1 MDNDKKLKTGTTT
14 VGLICKDGVV
24 LAADKRATA
33 GNLIVNKRAKKVVSI
48 NDRMALTKSGMVSD
62 SQLLIKLLKS
72 RIKLK
77 ELNNNRRT
85 TVKEAASQLAG
96 MVYSNVR
103 MAAGITHFLF
113 GGFDKK
119 GPQIF
124 DIFPDGSI
132 TDINTEGGFVA
143 SGSGSV
149 FAYGVL
155 ENNFKENM
163 TVKEGV
169 DLALSAVNAAL
180 QRDSASG
187 QGIDIAVID
196 KNGFRKEKTKMLNTS
211 IKN

>member
-1 MDNDKKLKTGTTT
+1 MDDNKILKTGTTT
-14 VGLICKDGVV
+14 VGIICKDGVV

-48 NDRMALTKSGMVSD
+48 NKRMALTKSGMVSD
-62 SQLLIKLLKS
+62 SQLLIKLLRS

-77 ELNNNRRT
+77 ELNNNRET

-103 MAAGITHFLF
+103 TASGITHFLF
-113 GGFDKK
+113 GGCDKN

-132 TDINTEGGFVA
+132 TDINEEGGFVA

-155 ENNFKENM
+155 ENNY
-163 TVKEGV
+163 KEGISV
-169 DLALSAVNAAL
+169 KDGVNLAISAVNSAL

-187 QGIDIAVID
+187 QGVDIAVID
-196 KNGFRKEKTKMLNTS
+196 KDGFRKETTKMLNTS
-211 IKN
+211 IKD